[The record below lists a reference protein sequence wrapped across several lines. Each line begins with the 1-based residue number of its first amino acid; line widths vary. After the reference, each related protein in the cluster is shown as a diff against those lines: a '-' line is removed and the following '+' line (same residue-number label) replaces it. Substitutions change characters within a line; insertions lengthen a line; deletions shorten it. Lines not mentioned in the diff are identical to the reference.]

1 MSISLIVRL
10 QRLLPCKQ
18 GVHVSYTLTVIKLV
32 IVYLRWGIV
41 EALSS
46 HYIVIY
52 NLACAHVLQ
61 LGCKRMLVCI
71 TAISLWYQ
79 LIIIEDLHIFLA
91 CRRTDKSTGHSFF
104 V

>member
-1 MSISLIVRL
+1 MSISLILRL
-10 QRLLPCKQ
+10 QWLLSCKQ

-41 EALSS
+41 KALSG
-46 HYIVIY
+46 HYIVIH

-61 LGCKRMLVCI
+61 LGCERVLVCI
-71 TAISLWYQ
+71 TAITLWYQ
-79 LIIIEDLHIFLA
+79 LIIIEDLHIFFA